1 MTIQSILK
9 LLVCPLM
16 LGIAAPSSAQT
27 PSERIQIQSM
37 LETYF
42 KGQATGDA
50 THFRKVFI
58 PTAKIEGFF
67 NGKLESWTLDAFC
80 ALYNGKPAADEAT
93 RKRTVDSIDVTGDSA
108 MAKATLVH
116 GSITFTDYILLLK
129 VSGEWKIA
137 NKIFHA
143 AK

>member
-50 THFRKVFI
+50 THFRKVWNHGHSMHSARCTTVSQRLMKLPANAPLIRLMSLVTQRWQRPHWF
-58 PTAKIEGFF
+58 TAQSHS
-67 NGKLESWTLDAFC
+67 L
-80 ALYNGKPAADEAT
+80 
-93 RKRTVDSIDVTGDSA
+93 
-108 MAKATLVH
+108 
-116 GSITFTDYILLLK
+116 IT
-129 VSGEWKIA
+129 SCC
-137 NKIFHA
+137 
-143 AK
+143 